1 MKLTLEYICITQLQI
16 SGERV
21 VFNTVTNIY
30 QRDISQLQIIPQ
42 HATTALL
49 TVLRMKRCAQ
59 NEHPTMFTKA
69 AAILYHCVGVNTL
82 YSSLAVQL
90 AHVTNE

>member
-30 QRDISQLQIIPQ
+30 QRDTSQLQIIPQ
-42 HATTALL
+42 HFLKEIDNGPVIL
-49 TVLRMKRCAQ
+49 KLRVIQ
-59 NEHPTMFTKA
+59 
-69 AAILYHCVGVNTL
+69 
-82 YSSLAVQL
+82 
-90 AHVTNE
+90 